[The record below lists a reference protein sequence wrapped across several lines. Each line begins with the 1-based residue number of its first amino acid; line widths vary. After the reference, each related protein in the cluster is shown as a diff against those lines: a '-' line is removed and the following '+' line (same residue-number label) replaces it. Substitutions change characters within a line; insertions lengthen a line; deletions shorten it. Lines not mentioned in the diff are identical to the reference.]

1 VLTASV
7 PELPSATDGADE
19 RQRRDTLVR
28 ALLDLPHGQ
37 RAAVVLRYWLDLTE
51 TETAAVLGCSVG
63 NVKSQSSR
71 ALAKLRA
78 NAALLEGGLL

>member
-1 VLTASV
+1 MG
-7 PELPSATDGADE
+7 GADD
-19 RQRRDTLVR
+19 QHRRDALVR
-28 ALLDLPHGQ
+28 ALLELPYGQ

-51 TETAAVLGCSVG
+51 TQTADVLGCSVG

-78 NAALLEGGLL
+78 NSALLEGGLL